1 MAVFN
6 KSMALYYKSNS
17 VLKKRK
23 NKLNYLSPNVLRSV
37 YLVSLNPINHNA
49 EKKIYARGSC
59 IPEIYVNQEVV
70 ISKGRG
76 FRTKYINRWM
86 TGFKFGEFT
95 WNRKIALYKAKQKKK
110 KSKKK

>member
-59 IPEIYVNQEVV
+59 IPEIYLNQEVV

>member
-1 MAVFN
+1 MTVFN
-6 KSMALYYKSNS
+6 KSMALYYKSTP

-23 NKLNYLSPNVLRSV
+23 NKLNYLAPNVLRSV

-49 EKKIYARGSC
+49 EKKIYSRGSC
-59 IPEIYVNQEVV
+59 IPPVYVNQEVV

-76 FRTKYINRWM
+76 FKVKYVNRWM
-86 TGFKFGEFT
+86 LGFKFGEFT
-95 WNRKIALYKAKQKKK
+95 WNRKLALYKAKQKKK